1 MPRSSARTSSNPP
14 SNSSK
19 SDFDRRNEIISL
31 ARYGKITPEEA
42 EAEAAANGWKPFATQ
57 PSMPE
62 FDPMRE
68 SRWTITMAIAWIA
81 WRDESRVRQNS
92 LRFSAECWHWIWR
105 EWNEASNG
113 REELAPRQGWFL
125 EQWSEPTAFRLRI
138 EELWLKRANAL
149 PSTTQLS
156 ILEAER
162 GLWEAL
168 MDERLVA
175 EALDSTGL
183 PVQIPAGQWP
193 YLQLFED
200 GKRDV
205 VKYDA
210 LDRVPPYTEVKL
222 KRVDLLQLWPVVSQ
236 YVGVKPQGSV
246 EPRYIDGL
254 ATGDRQGYVPLC
266 VTLLWIMT
274 KSGLHR
280 VAIDD
285 LGAWQAAVTEL
296 MPFLASDEI
305 ELIGLPRNGGLAEKI
320 SGRALAMV
328 KVIPLLQ
335 AQPRDYALEAPSHID
350 CSPFYDSE
358 SWARGLN
365 DKLYLTGRAGAEWTH
380 LQARKSQVLD
390 HWPRPT
396 PKARAQSM
404 CFRWLLQQMERSPAV
419 RQKSKATYWE
429 EARAQ
434 FVMSHRQFLRAWDAA
449 IAESGA
455 EAWAKAGR
463 TPTKS
468 NQRTK

>member
-1 MPRSSARTSSNPP
+1 
-14 SNSSK
+14 
-19 SDFDRRNEIISL
+19 
-31 ARYGKITPEEA
+31 
-42 EAEAAANGWKPFATQ
+42 
-57 PSMPE
+57 
-62 FDPMRE
+62 
-68 SRWTITMAIAWIA
+68 
-81 WRDESRVRQNS
+81 
-92 LRFSAECWHWIWR
+92 
-105 EWNEASNG
+105 
-113 REELAPRQGWFL
+113 
-125 EQWSEPTAFRLRI
+125 
-138 EELWLKRANAL
+138 
-149 PSTTQLS
+149 
-156 ILEAER
+156 
-162 GLWEAL
+162 
-168 MDERLVA
+168 
-175 EALDSTGL
+175 
-183 PVQIPAGQWP
+183 
-193 YLQLFED
+193 
-200 GKRDV
+200 
-205 VKYDA
+205 
-210 LDRVPPYTEVKL
+210 
-222 KRVDLLQLWPVVSQ
+222 
-236 YVGVKPQGSV
+236 
-246 EPRYIDGL
+246 
-254 ATGDRQGYVPLC
+254 
-266 VTLLWIMT
+266 
-274 KSGLHR
+274 
-280 VAIDD
+280 
-285 LGAWQAAVTEL
+285 

-396 PKARAQSM
+396 PKARAQSL